1 MLQKF
6 IYLFY
11 SFYLK
16 KLLFF
21 FNINIKNYN
30 YNYLEDNEL
39 YIYDK
44 FFLMKYYFN
53 N

>member
-16 KLLFF
+16 KLFF

-53 N
+53 D